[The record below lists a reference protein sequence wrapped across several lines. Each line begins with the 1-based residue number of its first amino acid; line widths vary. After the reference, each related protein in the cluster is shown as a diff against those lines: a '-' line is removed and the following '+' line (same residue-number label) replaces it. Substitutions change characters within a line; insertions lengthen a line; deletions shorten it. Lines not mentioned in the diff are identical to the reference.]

1 MIESLLARERP
12 GRRFMDLIFMRDIRL
27 EAKIGIYQ
35 RERVTSQPVSIDLDI
50 ALPGAAS
57 FSSGDVADTVDYGV
71 VAARLREELGTRRF
85 GLVEEMAEFI
95 ADMLLNEFHSPWV
108 RVSLSKRGILKDVR
122 EVGIVI
128 ERPRA

>member
-1 MIESLLARERP
+1 
-12 GRRFMDLIFMRDIRL
+12 MRDIRL

-35 RERVTSQPVSIDLDI
+35 RERVTSQPISIDLDI

-57 FSSGDVADTVDYGV
+57 FASGNVADTVDYGV
-71 VAARLREELGTRRF
+71 VAARLREELGARRF

-95 ADMLLNEFHSPWV
+95 ADMLRNEFHAPWV

>member
-1 MIESLLARERP
+1 
-12 GRRFMDLIFMRDIRL
+12 MDLIFMRDIRL

-35 RERVTSQPVSIDLDI
+35 RERVTSQPISIDLDI
-50 ALPGAAS
+50 ALPGTDS
-57 FSSGDVADTVDYGV
+57 FTSGKVSDTVDYGV
-71 VAARLREELGTRRF
+71 VAARLREELDARRF

-95 ADMLLNEFHSPWV
+95 ADMLLGEFRSPWV

-128 ERPRA
+128 ERPRG